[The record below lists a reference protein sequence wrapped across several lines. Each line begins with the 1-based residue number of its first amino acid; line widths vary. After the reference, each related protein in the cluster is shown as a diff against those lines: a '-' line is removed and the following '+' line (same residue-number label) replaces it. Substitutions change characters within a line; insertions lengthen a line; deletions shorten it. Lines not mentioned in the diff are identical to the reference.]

1 MAQRRLQVE
10 GPLGDHLDGLLT
22 IPEHIAARYAS
33 VASEDPDAQMMT
45 HPELGRLL
53 AALVA
58 AAGGRTVLELGTFVG
73 ISAAW
78 MAGSLAPDGHLD
90 TLEADPGRAGRA
102 ERWFAQVG
110 IADRITVH
118 RGPAAETM
126 ARLPDAAYDL
136 CYIDADKAGYPA
148 YLVEAVRV
156 VRSGGLIVADNILAG
171 GRVALPPEQ
180 DAPGTRGLRRYSS
193 EALAHPGL
201 ITAILTVGDGVA
213 VSTVR

>member
-10 GPLGDHLDGLLT
+10 GPLGEHLDALLAA
-22 IPEHIAARYAS
+22 PEPIAARYAEI
-33 VASEDPDAQMMT
+33 AGEPDAQMMT

-58 AAGGRTVLELGTFVG
+58 ATGGRTVLEVGTFVG

-90 TLEADPGRAGRA
+90 TLEADPERAARA

-110 IADRITVH
+110 IADRVTVH
-118 RGPAAETM
+118 RGPAAGTM
-126 ARLPDAAYDL
+126 RRLPDAAYDL

-148 YLVEAVRV
+148 YLDEAVRL
-156 VRSGGLIVADNILAG
+156 VRSGGMIVADNILAG

-180 DAPGTRGLRRYSS
+180 DAPGTAGLRRYSS
-193 EALAHPGL
+193 EALAHPRL
-201 ITAILTVGDGVA
+201 ITTILTVGDGVA

>member
-118 RGPAAETM
+118 RGPAAATM

-148 YLVEAVRV
+148 YLVEAVRL

>member
-22 IPEHIAARYAS
+22 APEHIAARYAS

-45 HPELGRLL
+45 HPDLGRLL

-58 AAGGRTVLELGTFVG
+58 ATGGRTVLEVGTFLG

-78 MAGSLAPDGHLD
+78 MAGSLAPDGNLD
-90 TLEADPGRAGRA
+90 TLEADPERAGRA

-110 IADRITVH
+110 IADRVTVH

-148 YLVEAVRV
+148 YLAEAVRL

-180 DAPGTRGLRRYSS
+180 DAPGTAGLRRYSS